1 MAEAQ
6 KRVDRAKVQ
15 LAEAVANLAEQNANN
30 VLISKMRAA
39 RPRIADRL
47 WSIVLS
53 SVSGYFSSVRG
64 EASVVTRTDNG
75 FRVNDRPAAGMDDN
89 REAALL
95 GLISSCGMEQVILV
109 THSPLADSFSNNVIT
124 L

>member
-1 MAEAQ
+1 
-6 KRVDRAKVQ
+6 
-15 LAEAVANLAEQNANN
+15 LA
-30 VLISKMRAA
+30 I
-39 RPRIADRL
+39 RIALTKTFLPNARFMILDE
-47 WSIVLS
+47 V
-53 SVSGYFSSVRG
+53 
-64 EASVVTRTDNG
+64 
-75 FRVNDRPAAGMDDN
+75 AAGMDDN